1 MSGNIFWGLSQAFH
15 RAVCGKTPAF
25 GLFLGYHRGG
35 FSRETSKKVIPKRP
49 KLGRPTKKHP
59 QKTNPKQKLD
69 DGWPESEKGKDVDVK
84 YIEERRRCEKIS
96 EERMNI

>member
-1 MSGNIFWGLSQAFH
+1 MSWCPFLFVLVDLFAVLVTFRSTLYCGL
-15 RAVCGKTPAF
+15 RPPAPRRSSSSIS
-25 GLFLGYHRGG
+25 L
-35 FSRETSKKVIPKRP
+35 KKAARV
-49 KLGRPTKKHP
+49 LT
-59 QKTNPKQKLD
+59 TVECALD